1 MFKIIAAVDEE
12 GGMGKDG
19 DLPWTIR
26 NDLSF
31 FRFMTIGDTV
41 VMGRKTFENTGKLP
55 NRRMAVLTS
64 QEDYDKGDLQAHS
77 TGGVKLYVS
86 PMQTV
91 WIGGGKSV
99 YEQYLGNADE
109 VVLSHVDGTYDC
121 DMFFPMN
128 RLDQN
133 YEKNAEFEA
142 EGFTVSRY
150 KLS

>member
-1 MFKIIAAVDEE
+1 
-12 GGMGKDG
+12 
-19 DLPWTIR
+19 
-26 NDLSF
+26 
-31 FRFMTIGDTV
+31 MTIGDTV

-64 QEDYDKGDLQAHS
+64 QEDYDKGDLQTHS